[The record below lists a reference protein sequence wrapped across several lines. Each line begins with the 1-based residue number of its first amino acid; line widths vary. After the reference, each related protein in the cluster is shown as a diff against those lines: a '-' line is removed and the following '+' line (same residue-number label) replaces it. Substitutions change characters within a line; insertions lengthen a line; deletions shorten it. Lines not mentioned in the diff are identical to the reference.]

1 MEQNERKI
9 QFMRYFKKASIILMV
24 LVVCFFGVLRSQQ
37 LDIYRD
43 IARSQQQIMT
53 VYKYLLTEYVHELDV
68 QKLTSRIIKS
78 MLENFDPYTEYYEEK
93 DLEDLAI
100 KTDGEFSGVGLQI
113 YMYEDQL
120 TVVGPIE
127 GSPASRAGIFTGDE
141 IMNIDGETTKGL
153 ELKEATN
160 KIRGD
165 KGTDVILTIKK
176 PITGETEDYAI
187 TRDVITIK
195 DIPYY
200 GMANPEVGYLRITNF
215 SNNTPGETRDAL
227 ISLMGEGAD
236 NIIIDLRD
244 NPGGLLSSS
253 LDILDLILPKD
264 VEMVSTKGRK
274 GRSLKNYKSLNS
286 AFLPNSV
293 DIAVLINGGSASA
306 SEIVAG
312 VLQDHDRAV
321 VLGDQSFG
329 KGLVQTV
336 IGINQETALKIT
348 NSKYYIPSGR
358 SIQKRKFID
367 EELIADGTLEADSLF
382 QTMAG
387 RTVLGGGGISPD
399 IVVKDEGS
407 YPLAASI
414 LRNGGY
420 FRFVQQSSDQYASI
434 DEVMAD
440 SSLMKNFK
448 TFINDNDIEGYVD
461 GEEDLE
467 SAKEKLSEEDKD
479 NIFLK
484 NAFSV
489 IERQIDKTQSEM
501 FETEKD
507 IIERMILGEFAFYYD
522 GNDGKYE
529 LYLKDDKVVI
539 KALEVLMDDSVYS
552 SFLTVPEPNQVA
564 VIKS

>member
-1 MEQNERKI
+1 
-9 QFMRYFKKASIILMV
+9 MRYFKKTSIILMV
-24 LVVCFFGVLRSQQ
+24 LVVCFFGILRSQQ
-37 LDIYRD
+37 LDVYRD

-141 IMNIDGETTKGL
+141 IMNIDGEVTKGL

-176 PITGETEDYAI
+176 PITGETEDYTI

-200 GMANPEVGYLRITNF
+200 GMVNPEVGYLRITNF

-227 ISLMGEGAD
+227 ISLMGEGAE

-253 LDILDLILPKD
+253 LDILDLILPKNM
-264 VEMVSTKGRK
+264 EMVSTKGRK
-274 GRSLKNYKSLNS
+274 GRSLKNYKSLNN
-286 AFLPNSV
+286 AFLPNSI

-336 IGINQETALKIT
+336 IGINQDTALKIT

-358 SIQKRKFID
+358 SIQKREFID
-367 EELIADGTLEADSLF
+367 EELIADGALAADSLF

-387 RTVLGGGGISPD
+387 RNVLGGGGISPD
-399 IVVKDEGS
+399 ITVKDEGS
-407 YPLAASI
+407 FPLAASI

-420 FRFVQQSSDQYASI
+420 FRFVQQSSDQYSSL

-440 SSLMKNFK
+440 KSLMKNFK

-467 SAKEKLSEEDKD
+467 IAKEKLSKEDKD

-489 IERQIDKTQSEM
+489 IERQIDKTQLEM
-501 FETEKD
+501 FETENDVIK
-507 IIERMILGEFAFYYD
+507 RMILGEFAFYYD

-539 KALEVLMDDSVYS
+539 KALEVLLDDSVYS
-552 SFLTVPEPNQVA
+552 SLLSAPESNQVA
-564 VIKS
+564 AIKS

>member
-1 MEQNERKI
+1 
-9 QFMRYFKKASIILMV
+9 MRYFKKASIIFIVLM
-24 LVVCFFGVLRSQQ
+24 VCFFGILRSQQ
-37 LDIYRD
+37 LDVYRD

-160 KIRGD
+160 KIRGE

-227 ISLMGEGAD
+227 ISLMSEGAD
-236 NIIIDLRD
+236 NIIVDLRD

-274 GRSLKNYKSLNS
+274 GRNLKNYKSLNS

-440 SSLMKNFK
+440 NSLMKNFK

-501 FETEKD
+501 FENEKD

-552 SFLTVPEPNQVA
+552 SFLAVPEPNQVA
-564 VIKS
+564 VIKN

>member
-1 MEQNERKI
+1 
-9 QFMRYFKKASIILMV
+9 MRYFKKASIILMV
-24 LVVCFFGVLRSQQ
+24 LVVCFFGILRSQQ
-37 LDIYRD
+37 LDVYRD

-141 IMNIDGETTKGL
+141 IMNIDGEVTKGL

-176 PITGETEDYAI
+176 PITGETEDYTI

-200 GMANPEVGYLRITNF
+200 GMVNPEVGYLRITNF

-227 ISLMGEGAD
+227 ISLMGEGAE
-236 NIIIDLRD
+236 NVIIDLRD

-253 LDILDLILPKD
+253 LDILDLILPKNM
-264 VEMVSTKGRK
+264 EMVSTKGRK
-274 GRSLKNYKSLNS
+274 GRSLKNYKSLNN
-286 AFLPNSV
+286 AFLPNSI

-336 IGINQETALKIT
+336 IGINQDTALKIT

-358 SIQKRKFID
+358 SIQKREFID
-367 EELIADGTLEADSLF
+367 EELIADGALAADSLF

-387 RTVLGGGGISPD
+387 RSVLGGGGISPD
-399 IVVKDEGS
+399 ITVKDEGS
-407 YPLAASI
+407 FPLAASI

-420 FRFVQQSSDQYASI
+420 FRFVQQSSDQYASL

-440 SSLMKNFK
+440 KSLMKNFK

-467 SAKEKLSEEDKD
+467 IAKEKLSNEDKD

-489 IERQIDKTQSEM
+489 IERQIDKTQLEM
-501 FETEKD
+501 FETENDVIK
-507 IIERMILGEFAFYYD
+507 RMILGEFAFYYD

-539 KALEVLMDDSVYS
+539 KALEVLLDDSVYS
-552 SFLTVPEPNQVA
+552 SLLSAPESNQVA
-564 VIKS
+564 AIKS

>member
-1 MEQNERKI
+1 
-9 QFMRYFKKASIILMV
+9 MRYFKKASIILMV
-24 LVVCFFGVLRSQQ
+24 LVVCFFGILRSQQ
-37 LDIYRD
+37 LDVYRD

-141 IMNIDGETTKGL
+141 IMNIDGEVTKGL

-176 PITGETEDYAI
+176 PITGETEDYTI

-227 ISLMGEGAD
+227 ISLMGEGAE

-253 LDILDLILPKD
+253 LDILDLILPKNM
-264 VEMVSTKGRK
+264 EMVSTKGRK
-274 GRSLKNYKSLNS
+274 GRSLKNYKSLNN
-286 AFLPNSV
+286 AFLPNSI

-336 IGINQETALKIT
+336 IGINQDTALKIT

-358 SIQKRKFID
+358 SIQKREFID
-367 EELIADGTLEADSLF
+367 EELIADGALAADSLF

-387 RTVLGGGGISPD
+387 RNVLGGGGISPD
-399 IVVKDEGS
+399 ITVKDEGS
-407 YPLAASI
+407 FPLAASI

-420 FRFVQQSSDQYASI
+420 FRFVQQSSDQYASL

-440 SSLMKNFK
+440 KSLMKNFQ

-467 SAKEKLSEEDKD
+467 IAKEKLSKEDKD

-501 FETEKD
+501 FETENDVIK
-507 IIERMILGEFAFYYD
+507 RMILGEFAFYYD

-539 KALEVLMDDSVYS
+539 KALEVLMDNSVYS
-552 SFLTVPEPNQVA
+552 SLLTAPEPNQVA
-564 VIKS
+564 AIKS

>member
-1 MEQNERKI
+1 
-9 QFMRYFKKASIILMV
+9 MRYFKKASIIFMV
-24 LVVCFFGVLRSQQ
+24 LMVCFFGILRSQQ
-37 LDIYRD
+37 LDVYRD

-160 KIRGD
+160 KIRGE

-227 ISLMGEGAD
+227 ISLMSEGAD

-274 GRSLKNYKSLNS
+274 GRNLKNYKSLNS

-440 SSLMKNFK
+440 NSLMKNFK
-448 TFINDNDIEGYVD
+448 TFINDNDIKGYVD

-507 IIERMILGEFAFYYD
+507 VIERMILGEFAFYYD

-564 VIKS
+564 VIKN

>member
-1 MEQNERKI
+1 
-9 QFMRYFKKASIILMV
+9 MRYFKKTSIILMV
-24 LVVCFFGVLRSQQ
+24 LVVCFFGILRSQQ
-37 LDIYRD
+37 LDVYRD

-141 IMNIDGETTKGL
+141 IMNIDGEVTKGL

-176 PITGETEDYAI
+176 PITGETEDYTI

-227 ISLMGEGAD
+227 ISLMGEGAE
-236 NIIIDLRD
+236 NVIIDLRD

-253 LDILDLILPKD
+253 LDILDLILPKNM
-264 VEMVSTKGRK
+264 EMVSTKGRK
-274 GRSLKNYKSLNS
+274 GRSLKNYKSLNN
-286 AFLPNSV
+286 AFLPNSI

-336 IGINQETALKIT
+336 IGINQDTALKIT

-358 SIQKRKFID
+358 SIQKREFID
-367 EELIADGTLEADSLF
+367 EELIADGALAADSLF

-387 RTVLGGGGISPD
+387 RSVLGGGGISPD
-399 IVVKDEGS
+399 ITVKDEGS
-407 YPLAASI
+407 FPLAASI

-420 FRFVQQSSDQYASI
+420 FRFVQQSSDQYASL

-440 SSLMKNFK
+440 KSLMKNFK

-467 SAKEKLSEEDKD
+467 IAKEKLSKEDKD

-489 IERQIDKTQSEM
+489 IERQIDKTQLEM
-501 FETEKD
+501 FETENDVIK
-507 IIERMILGEFAFYYD
+507 RMILGEFAFYYD

-539 KALEVLMDDSVYS
+539 KALEVLLDDSVYS
-552 SFLTVPEPNQVA
+552 SLLSAPESNQVA
-564 VIKS
+564 AIKS

>member
-1 MEQNERKI
+1 MEQNESKI

-24 LVVCFFGVLRSQQ
+24 LVVCFFGILRSQQ
-37 LDIYRD
+37 LDVYRD

-141 IMNIDGETTKGL
+141 IMNIDGEVTKGL

-176 PITGETEDYAI
+176 PITGETEDYTI

-200 GMANPEVGYLRITNF
+200 GMVNPEVGYLRITNF

-227 ISLMGEGAD
+227 ISLMGEGAE
-236 NIIIDLRD
+236 NVIIDLRD

-253 LDILDLILPKD
+253 LDILDLILPKNM
-264 VEMVSTKGRK
+264 EMVSTKGRK
-274 GRSLKNYKSLNS
+274 GRSLKNYKSLNN
-286 AFLPNSV
+286 AFLPNSI

-336 IGINQETALKIT
+336 IGINQDTALKIT

-358 SIQKRKFID
+358 SIQKREFID
-367 EELIADGTLEADSLF
+367 EELIADGALAADSLF

-387 RTVLGGGGISPD
+387 RSVLGGGGISPD
-399 IVVKDEGS
+399 ITVKDEGS
-407 YPLAASI
+407 FPLAASI

-420 FRFVQQSSDQYASI
+420 FRFVQQSSDQYASL

-440 SSLMKNFK
+440 KSLMKNFK

-467 SAKEKLSEEDKD
+467 IAKEKLSKEDKD

-489 IERQIDKTQSEM
+489 IERQIDKTQLEM
-501 FETEKD
+501 FETENDVIK
-507 IIERMILGEFAFYYD
+507 RMILGEFAFYYD

-539 KALEVLMDDSVYS
+539 KALEVLLDDSVYS
-552 SFLTVPEPNQVA
+552 SLLSAPESNQVA
-564 VIKS
+564 AIKS

>member
-1 MEQNERKI
+1 MKWI
-9 QFMRYFKKASIILMV
+9 KKTSIIV
-24 LVVCFFGVLRSQQ
+24 LVITVFSIGILRSQQ
-37 LDIYRD
+37 LDVYRE

-53 VYKYLLTEYVHELDV
+53 VYKYLITEYVHELDV
-68 QKLTSRIIKS
+68 PTLTTKIINS

-141 IMNIDGETTKGL
+141 IMNIDGEPTKGL
-153 ELKEATN
+153 ELKDATN
-160 KIRGD
+160 KIRGNQ
-165 KGTDVILTIKK
+165 GTDVILTIRK
-176 PITGETEDYAI
+176 PITGETEDYII
-187 TRDVITIK
+187 TRDIITIK

-200 GMANPEVGYLRITNF
+200 GMVNPEVGYLRITNF
-215 SNNTPGETRDAL
+215 SNNTPGETKDAFL
-227 ISLMGEGAD
+227 SLMGEGAD

-264 VEMVSTKGRK
+264 LDMVSTKGRK
-274 GRSLKNYKSLNS
+274 GKNLKNYKSLNN
-286 AFLPNSV
+286 AFLPSSIN
-293 DIAVLINGGSASA
+293 IAVLINGGSASA

-321 VLGDQSFG
+321 ILGDQSFG

-367 EELIADGTLEADSLF
+367 EDLIADSDVVVDSLF
-382 QTMAG
+382 QTMSG
-387 RTVLGGGGISPD
+387 RPVLGDGGISPD

-420 FRFVQQSSDQYASI
+420 FRFVQQFSDQYGSM
-434 DEVMAD
+434 DEVMTDAN
-440 SSLMKNFK
+440 LMNNFKNF
-448 TFINDNDIEGYVD
+448 IDENDIEGYVD
-461 GEEDLE
+461 GEDDLE
-467 SAKEKLSEEDKD
+467 KAKEKLSEKNKD
-479 NIFLK
+479 NIFLR
-484 NAFSV
+484 NAFGV

-501 FETEKD
+501 FENEND
-507 IIERMILGEFAFYYD
+507 NIRRMILGEFAFYYD
-522 GNDGKYE
+522 GNNGKYD
-529 LYLKDDKVVI
+529 LYLQDDKVVI
-539 KALEVLMDDSVYS
+539 KALEVLMDDVRYS
-552 SFLTVPEPNQVA
+552 SLLTVPEQPDQVTA
-564 VIKS
+564 SKN

>member
-1 MEQNERKI
+1 
-9 QFMRYFKKASIILMV
+9 MRYLKKASIIFMV
-24 LVVCFFGVLRSQQ
+24 LVVCFFGILRSQQ
-37 LDIYRD
+37 LDVYRD

-53 VYKYLLTEYVHELDV
+53 VYKYLLTEYVYELDV
-68 QKLTSRIIKS
+68 PKLTSRIIKS
-78 MLENFDPYTEYYEEK
+78 MLENFDPYTEYYEKK
-93 DLEDLAI
+93 DLEDLAV
-100 KTDGEFSGVGLQI
+100 KTDGKFSGVGLQI
-113 YMYEDQL
+113 YMYKDQL

-141 IMNIDGETTKGL
+141 IMNIDGESTKGL

-165 KGTDVILTIKK
+165 RGTDVILTIKK
-176 PITGETEDYAI
+176 PITGETEDYII
-187 TRDVITIK
+187 TRDIITIK

-215 SNNTPGETRDAL
+215 SNNTAGETRDAL
-227 ISLMGEGAD
+227 LSLMGEGAD
-236 NIIIDLRD
+236 NIIIDLRG

-274 GRSLKNYKSLNS
+274 GRSLKNYKSLN
-286 AFLPNSV
+286 NSFV
-293 DIAVLINGGSASA
+293 PSSIDIAVLINGGSASA

-336 IGINQETALKIT
+336 IGINKDTALKIT

-367 EELIADGTLEADSLF
+367 EELIADNSLVADSLY
-382 QTMAG
+382 QTIAG

-420 FRFVQQSSDQYASI
+420 FRFVQQSSDQYISI
-434 DEVMAD
+434 DEVIAD
-440 SSLMKNFK
+440 NSLMKNFK
-448 TFINDNDIEGYVD
+448 TFINDSDIKGYVD
-461 GEEDLE
+461 GQEDLE
-467 SAKEKLSEEDKD
+467 VAKEKLSKEDKD

-489 IERQIDKTQSEM
+489 IERQIDKTKSEM
-501 FETEKD
+501 FE
-507 IIERMILGEFAFYYD
+507 IENDVIKRMILGEFAFYYD
-522 GNDGKYE
+522 GNNGKYE

-539 KALEVLMDDSVYS
+539 KALEILMDNSIYS
-552 SFLTVPEPNQVA
+552 SLLTVPEPKQVA
-564 VIKS
+564 AIKS

>member
-1 MEQNERKI
+1 
-9 QFMRYFKKASIILMV
+9 
-24 LVVCFFGVLRSQQ
+24 
-37 LDIYRD
+37 
-43 IARSQQQIMT
+43 
-53 VYKYLLTEYVHELDV
+53 
-68 QKLTSRIIKS
+68 

-160 KIRGD
+160 KIRGE

-227 ISLMGEGAD
+227 ISLMSEGAD

-274 GRSLKNYKSLNS
+274 GRNLKNYKSLNS

-440 SSLMKNFK
+440 NSLLKNFK

-564 VIKS
+564 VIKN

>member
-1 MEQNERKI
+1 MEQNESKI

-24 LVVCFFGVLRSQQ
+24 LVVCFFGILRSQQ
-37 LDIYRD
+37 LDVYRD
-43 IARSQQQIMT
+43 IAKSQQQIMT

-141 IMNIDGETTKGL
+141 IMNIDGEVTKGL

-176 PITGETEDYAI
+176 PITGETEDYTI
-187 TRDVITIK
+187 TRDVIKIK

-227 ISLMGEGAD
+227 ISLMGEGAE
-236 NIIIDLRD
+236 NVIIDLRD

-253 LDILDLILPKD
+253 LDILDLILPKNM
-264 VEMVSTKGRK
+264 EMVSTKGRK
-274 GRSLKNYKSLNS
+274 GRSLKNYKSLNN
-286 AFLPNSV
+286 AFLPNSI

-336 IGINQETALKIT
+336 IGINQDTALKIT

-358 SIQKRKFID
+358 SIQKREFID
-367 EELIADGTLEADSLF
+367 EELIADGALAADSLF

-387 RTVLGGGGISPD
+387 RSVLGGGGISPD
-399 IVVKDEGS
+399 ITVKDEGS
-407 YPLAASI
+407 FPLAASI

-420 FRFVQQSSDQYASI
+420 FRFVQQSSDQYASL

-440 SSLMKNFK
+440 KSLMKNFK

-467 SAKEKLSEEDKD
+467 IAKEKLSKEDKD

-489 IERQIDKTQSEM
+489 IERQIDKTQLEM
-501 FETEKD
+501 FETENDVIK
-507 IIERMILGEFAFYYD
+507 RMILGEFAFYYD

-539 KALEVLMDDSVYS
+539 KALEVLLDDSVYS
-552 SFLTVPEPNQVA
+552 SLLSAPESNQVA
-564 VIKS
+564 AIKS

>member
-1 MEQNERKI
+1 
-9 QFMRYFKKASIILMV
+9 MV
-24 LVVCFFGVLRSQQ
+24 LMVCFFGILRSQQ
-37 LDIYRD
+37 LDVYRD

-160 KIRGD
+160 KIRGE

-227 ISLMGEGAD
+227 ISLMSEGAD
-236 NIIIDLRD
+236 NIIVDLRD

-274 GRSLKNYKSLNS
+274 GRNLKNYKSLNS

-440 SSLMKNFK
+440 NSLMKNFK

-564 VIKS
+564 VIKN

>member
-1 MEQNERKI
+1 
-9 QFMRYFKKASIILMV
+9 MRYFKKASIILMV
-24 LVVCFFGVLRSQQ
+24 LVVCFFGILRSQQ
-37 LDIYRD
+37 LDVYRD
-43 IARSQQQIMT
+43 IAKSQQQIMT

-141 IMNIDGETTKGL
+141 IMNIDGEVTKGL

-176 PITGETEDYAI
+176 PITGETEDYTI

-200 GMANPEVGYLRITNF
+200 GMVNPEVGYLRITNF

-227 ISLMGEGAD
+227 ISLMGEGAE
-236 NIIIDLRD
+236 NVIIDLRD

-253 LDILDLILPKD
+253 LDILDLILPKNM
-264 VEMVSTKGRK
+264 EMVSTKGRK
-274 GRSLKNYKSLNS
+274 GRSLKNYKSLNN
-286 AFLPNSV
+286 AFLPNSI

-336 IGINQETALKIT
+336 IGINQDTALKIT

-358 SIQKRKFID
+358 SIQKREFID
-367 EELIADGTLEADSLF
+367 EELIADGALAADSLF

-387 RTVLGGGGISPD
+387 RNVLGGGGISPD
-399 IVVKDEGS
+399 ITVKDEGS
-407 YPLAASI
+407 FPLAASI

-420 FRFVQQSSDQYASI
+420 FRFVQQSSDQYASL

-440 SSLMKNFK
+440 KSLMKNFK

-467 SAKEKLSEEDKD
+467 IAKEKLSKEDKD

-489 IERQIDKTQSEM
+489 IERQIDKTQLEM
-501 FETEKD
+501 FETENDVIK
-507 IIERMILGEFAFYYD
+507 RMILGEFAFYYD

-539 KALEVLMDDSVYS
+539 KALEVLLDDSVYS
-552 SFLTVPEPNQVA
+552 SLLSAPESNQVA
-564 VIKS
+564 AIKS

>member
-1 MEQNERKI
+1 
-9 QFMRYFKKASIILMV
+9 MRYFKKASIIFIVLM
-24 LVVCFFGVLRSQQ
+24 VCFFGILRSQQ
-37 LDIYRD
+37 LDVYRD

-160 KIRGD
+160 KIRGE

-227 ISLMGEGAD
+227 ISLMSEGAD
-236 NIIIDLRD
+236 NIIVDLRD

-274 GRSLKNYKSLNS
+274 GRNLKNYKSLNS

-440 SSLMKNFK
+440 NSLMKNFK

-501 FETEKD
+501 FENEKD

-564 VIKS
+564 VIKN

>member
-1 MEQNERKI
+1 
-9 QFMRYFKKASIILMV
+9 MRYFKKASIIFMV
-24 LVVCFFGVLRSQQ
+24 LMVCFFGILRSQQ
-37 LDIYRD
+37 LDVYRD

-68 QKLTSRIIKS
+68 QKLTSKIIKS

-100 KTDGEFSGVGLQI
+100 KTDGEFSGEGLQI

-160 KIRGD
+160 KIRGE

-274 GRSLKNYKSLNS
+274 GRNLKNYKSLNS

-440 SSLMKNFK
+440 NSLMKNFK

>member
-1 MEQNERKI
+1 
-9 QFMRYFKKASIILMV
+9 MV
-24 LVVCFFGVLRSQQ
+24 LMVCFFGILRSQQ
-37 LDIYRD
+37 LDVYRD

-68 QKLTSRIIKS
+68 QKLTSKIIKS

-336 IGINQETALKIT
+336 IGINQDTALKIT

-420 FRFVQQSSDQYASI
+420 FRFVQQSSDQYTSI

-440 SSLMKNFK
+440 NSLMKNFK

-479 NIFLK
+479 NIYLK

-507 IIERMILGEFAFYYD
+507 VIKRMILGEFAFYYD

-564 VIKS
+564 VIKN

>member
-1 MEQNERKI
+1 
-9 QFMRYFKKASIILMV
+9 MV
-24 LVVCFFGVLRSQQ
+24 LMVCFFGILRSQQ
-37 LDIYRD
+37 LDVYRD

-68 QKLTSRIIKS
+68 QQLTSRIIKS

-336 IGINQETALKIT
+336 IGINQDTALKIT

-440 SSLMKNFK
+440 NSLMKNFK

-564 VIKS
+564 VIKN

>member
-1 MEQNERKI
+1 
-9 QFMRYFKKASIILMV
+9 MRYFRKTSIILMV
-24 LVVCFFGVLRSQQ
+24 LVVCFFGILRSQQ
-37 LDIYRD
+37 LDVYRD

-141 IMNIDGETTKGL
+141 IMNIDGEVTKGL

-176 PITGETEDYAI
+176 PITGETEDYTI
-187 TRDVITIK
+187 TRDIITIK

-200 GMANPEVGYLRITNF
+200 GMVNPEVGYLRITNF

-227 ISLMGEGAD
+227 ISLMGEGAE

-253 LDILDLILPKD
+253 LDILDLILPKNM
-264 VEMVSTKGRK
+264 EMVSTKGRK
-274 GRSLKNYKSLNS
+274 GRSLKNYKSLNN
-286 AFLPNSV
+286 AFLPNSI

-336 IGINQETALKIT
+336 IGINQDTALKIT

-358 SIQKRKFID
+358 SIQKREFID
-367 EELIADGTLEADSLF
+367 EELIADGALAADSLF

-387 RTVLGGGGISPD
+387 RSVLGGGGISPD
-399 IVVKDEGS
+399 ITVKDEGS
-407 YPLAASI
+407 FPLAASI

-420 FRFVQQSSDQYASI
+420 FRFVQQSSDQYASL

-440 SSLMKNFK
+440 KSLMKNFK

-467 SAKEKLSEEDKD
+467 IAKEKLSKEDKD

-489 IERQIDKTQSEM
+489 IERQIDKTQLEM
-501 FETEKD
+501 FETENDVIK
-507 IIERMILGEFAFYYD
+507 RMILGEFAFYYD

-552 SFLTVPEPNQVA
+552 SLLSAPKSNQVA
-564 VIKS
+564 AIKS

>member
-1 MEQNERKI
+1 MTYLE
-9 QFMRYFKKASIILMV
+9 KASIVFAVIA
-24 LVVCFFGVLRSQQ
+24 VCFFRVLRSQQ
-37 LDIYRD
+37 LDVYRD

-68 QKLTSRIIKS
+68 EKLTSRIIKS
-78 MLENFDPYTEYYEEK
+78 MLENFDPYTEYYEAK

-120 TVVGPIE
+120 TVVSPIE

-141 IMNIDGETTKGL
+141 IMNIDGETTEGL

-165 KGTDVILTIKK
+165 RGTDVVLTIKK
-176 PITGETEDYAI
+176 PITGETEDYVI
-187 TRDVITIK
+187 TRDTITIK

-200 GMANPEVGYLRITNF
+200 GMASPEVGYLRITNF
-215 SNNTPGETRDAL
+215 SNNTPGETREAL
-227 ISLMGEGAD
+227 MSLMDKGAD

-253 LDILDLILPKD
+253 LDILDLILPRD
-264 VEMVSTKGRK
+264 LEMVSTKGRK
-274 GRSLKNYKSLNS
+274 GRSLKNYKSLNGS
-286 AFLPNSV
+286 FLPSSV

-336 IGINQETALKIT
+336 IGINKDTALKIT

-367 EELIADGTLEADSLF
+367 EELMANTDSSADSLY
-382 QTMAG
+382 QTKAG

-434 DEVMAD
+434 DEVVSD
-440 SSLMKNFK
+440 KNLMKNFH
-448 TFINDNDIEGYVD
+448 TFIKDSDIKGYVD
-461 GEEDLE
+461 GQEDLDK
-467 SAKEKLSEEDKD
+467 AKEKLSKEDKE

-489 IERQIDKTQSEM
+489 IERQIDKNQSEM
-501 FETEKD
+501 FEDEND
-507 IIERMILGEFAFYYD
+507 VIRRMILGEFAFYYN

-529 LYLKDDKVVI
+529 LYLKEDKVVI
-539 KALEVLMDDSVYS
+539 KALEVLMDDSIYS
-552 SFLTVPEPNQVA
+552 SLLTVPDPNQVA
-564 VIKS
+564 TIKN

>member
-9 QFMRYFKKASIILMV
+9 SFMRYFKKASIILMV
-24 LVVCFFGVLRSQQ
+24 LVVCFFGILRSQQ
-37 LDIYRD
+37 LDVYRD

-141 IMNIDGETTKGL
+141 IMNIDGEVTKGL

-176 PITGETEDYAI
+176 PITGETEDYTI

-200 GMANPEVGYLRITNF
+200 GMVNPEVGYLRITNF

-227 ISLMGEGAD
+227 ISLMGEGAE
-236 NIIIDLRD
+236 NVIIDLRD

-253 LDILDLILPKD
+253 LDILDLILPKNM
-264 VEMVSTKGRK
+264 EMVSTKGRK
-274 GRSLKNYKSLNS
+274 GRSLKNYKSLNN
-286 AFLPNSV
+286 AFLPNSI

-336 IGINQETALKIT
+336 IGINQDTALKIT

-358 SIQKRKFID
+358 SIQKREFID
-367 EELIADGTLEADSLF
+367 EELIADGALAADSLF

-387 RTVLGGGGISPD
+387 RSVLGGGGISPD
-399 IVVKDEGS
+399 ITVKDEGS
-407 YPLAASI
+407 FPLAASI

-420 FRFVQQSSDQYASI
+420 FRFVQQSSDQYASL

-440 SSLMKNFK
+440 KSLMKNFK

-467 SAKEKLSEEDKD
+467 IAKEKLSKEDKD

-489 IERQIDKTQSEM
+489 IERQIDKTQLEM
-501 FETEKD
+501 FETENDVIK
-507 IIERMILGEFAFYYD
+507 RMILGEFAFYYD

-539 KALEVLMDDSVYS
+539 KALEVLLDDSVYS
-552 SFLTVPEPNQVA
+552 SLLSAPESNQVA
-564 VIKS
+564 AIKS

>member
-1 MEQNERKI
+1 
-9 QFMRYFKKASIILMV
+9 MRYFKKASIIFMV
-24 LVVCFFGVLRSQQ
+24 LMVCFFGILRSQQ
-37 LDIYRD
+37 LDVYRD

-215 SNNTPGETRDAL
+215 SNNTPGETRDPL

-274 GRSLKNYKSLNS
+274 GRNLKNYKSLNS

-440 SSLMKNFK
+440 KSLMKNFK

-539 KALEVLMDDSVYS
+539 KALEVLMDDSIYS

-564 VIKS
+564 VIKN

>member
-1 MEQNERKI
+1 
-9 QFMRYFKKASIILMV
+9 MRYFKKASIIFMV
-24 LVVCFFGVLRSQQ
+24 LMVCFFGILRSQQ
-37 LDIYRD
+37 LDVYRD

-274 GRSLKNYKSLNS
+274 GRNLKNYKSLNS

-440 SSLMKNFK
+440 KSLMKNFK

-564 VIKS
+564 VIKN

>member
-24 LVVCFFGVLRSQQ
+24 LVVCFFGILRSQQ
-37 LDIYRD
+37 LDVYRD

-93 DLEDLAI
+93 DLEELAL

-141 IMNIDGETTKGL
+141 IMNIDGEVTKGL

-176 PITGETEDYAI
+176 PITGETEDYTI

-200 GMANPEVGYLRITNF
+200 GMVNPEVGYLRITNF

-227 ISLMGEGAD
+227 ISLMGQGAE

-253 LDILDLILPKD
+253 LDILDLILPKNM
-264 VEMVSTKGRK
+264 EMVSTKGRK
-274 GRSLKNYKSLNS
+274 GRSLKNYKSLNN
-286 AFLPNSV
+286 AFLPNSI

-336 IGINQETALKIT
+336 IGINQDTALKIT

-358 SIQKRKFID
+358 SIQKREFID
-367 EELIADGTLEADSLF
+367 EELIADGALAADSLF

-387 RTVLGGGGISPD
+387 RSVLGGGGISPD
-399 IVVKDEGS
+399 ITVKDEGS
-407 YPLAASI
+407 FPLAASI

-420 FRFVQQSSDQYASI
+420 FRFVQQSSDQYASL

-440 SSLMKNFK
+440 KSLMNNFK

-467 SAKEKLSEEDKD
+467 IAKEKLSKEDKD

-489 IERQIDKTQSEM
+489 IERQIDKTQLEM
-501 FETEKD
+501 FETENDVIK
-507 IIERMILGEFAFYYD
+507 RMILGEFAFYYD

-539 KALEVLMDDSVYS
+539 KALEVLLDDSVYS
-552 SFLTVPEPNQVA
+552 SLLSAPESNQVA
-564 VIKS
+564 AIKS

>member
-1 MEQNERKI
+1 
-9 QFMRYFKKASIILMV
+9 MV
-24 LVVCFFGVLRSQQ
+24 LMVCFFGILRSQQ
-37 LDIYRD
+37 LDVYRD

-160 KIRGD
+160 KIRGE

-227 ISLMGEGAD
+227 ISLMSEGAD
-236 NIIIDLRD
+236 NIIVDLRD

-274 GRSLKNYKSLNS
+274 GRNLKNYKSLNS

-440 SSLMKNFK
+440 NSLMKNFK

-507 IIERMILGEFAFYYD
+507 IIKRMILGEFAFYYD

-564 VIKS
+564 VIKN

>member
-1 MEQNERKI
+1 
-9 QFMRYFKKASIILMV
+9 MV
-24 LVVCFFGVLRSQQ
+24 LMVCFFGILRSQQ
-37 LDIYRD
+37 LDVYRD

-68 QKLTSRIIKS
+68 QKLTSKIIKS

-176 PITGETEDYAI
+176 PITGETEDYVI

-336 IGINQETALKIT
+336 IGINQDTALKIT

-420 FRFVQQSSDQYASI
+420 FRFVQQSSDQYTSI

-440 SSLMKNFK
+440 NSLMKNFK

>member
-1 MEQNERKI
+1 
-9 QFMRYFKKASIILMV
+9 MRYFKKASIILMV
-24 LVVCFFGVLRSQQ
+24 LVVCFFGILRSQQ
-37 LDIYRD
+37 LDVYRD

-141 IMNIDGETTKGL
+141 IMNIDGEVTKGL

-176 PITGETEDYAI
+176 PITGETEDYTI

-227 ISLMGEGAD
+227 ISLMGEGAE

-253 LDILDLILPKD
+253 LDILDLILPKNM
-264 VEMVSTKGRK
+264 EMVSTKGRK
-274 GRSLKNYKSLNS
+274 GRSLKNYKSLNN
-286 AFLPNSV
+286 AFLPNSI

-336 IGINQETALKIT
+336 IGINQDTALKIT

-358 SIQKRKFID
+358 SIQKREFID
-367 EELIADGTLEADSLF
+367 EELIADGALAADSLF

-387 RTVLGGGGISPD
+387 RSVLGGGGISPD
-399 IVVKDEGS
+399 ITVKDEGS
-407 YPLAASI
+407 FPLAASI

-420 FRFVQQSSDQYASI
+420 FRFVQQSSDQYASL

-440 SSLMKNFK
+440 KSLMKNFK

-467 SAKEKLSEEDKD
+467 IAKEKLSKEDKD

-489 IERQIDKTQSEM
+489 IERQIDKTQLEM
-501 FETEKD
+501 FETENDVIK
-507 IIERMILGEFAFYYD
+507 RMILGEFAFYYD

-552 SFLTVPEPNQVA
+552 SLLSAPESNQVA
-564 VIKS
+564 AIKS